1 MYRDFSENSKQKLL
15 GFVSEVENEKIC
27 DFTDWV
33 GDRWYD
39 FESWIGILN
48 IKHYLNDVNKYHKK
62 VIDKNNATKSTIE
75 EIFSKVKQV
84 DNEYN
89 NKLSNVDLLLHRWEQ
104 YIEQLNQ
111 IVTPQNGNF
120 RSEYMKLRLDST
132 LNDINT
138 AYRNVEMDEMIELQ
152 KIMGEI
158 EYLKKNAA
166 ALASLNSDNINTT
179 DKSSEIMELLETLV
193 GAMGL
198 ATGLSDSKSGEVFGA
213 LVSFFLDEI
222 KAGNP
227 EQNKTALDRMRNI
240 ANIDKAGAKVVEEI
254 LKLIKLKSE
263 ASVIGIIGSAMGIES
278 ELTKVPERSLEEQ
291 LKNSGELISL
301 GDVLAKKIYSL
312 TDSGKEMEKFTNG
325 LIPSQKKRY
334 LQIEANKFAALK
346 AMFSMGTYATGDII
360 DKAKD
365 GVYDIQDYGNT
376 LLTTG
381 ITGMSSLVSSYTYGA
396 VKIDTDRS
404 SKVFDMS
411 IKKTQD
417 IINSTGAPTPVKVAM
432 AVPGTVIAASIGTVG
447 TFIDYGMQI
456 GENINKIVWGN

>member
-1 MYRDFSENSKQKLL
+1 MYRDFSENSKQNLL

-39 FESWIGILN
+39 FESWIGMLN
-48 IKHYLNDVNKYHKK
+48 IRHYLNDVNKYHKK

-120 RSEYMKLRLDST
+120 RSEYMKLRLDSM

-138 AYRNVEMDEMIELQ
+138 AYKNVERDELTELL
-152 KIMGEI
+152 KIMREI
-158 EYLKKNAA
+158 EDLKKNVAT
-166 ALASLNSDNINTT
+166 LVSLDSGNIYTK

-193 GAMGL
+193 GA
-198 ATGLSDSKSGEVFGA
+198 TGLSDSENVEVLGELA
-213 LVSFFLDEI
+213 SLFLDGI

-227 EQNKTALDRMRNI
+227 EHNVTALDRMLNI
-240 ANIDKAGAKVVEEI
+240 TNIESTWAKVLEKI
-254 LKLIKLKSE
+254 FKLAKMKSE
-263 ASVIGIIGSAMGIES
+263 ASAMGVIGSAMGIES
-278 ELTKVPERSLEEQ
+278 ELTKVPGRSLEEQ
-291 LKNSGELISL
+291 LKNSGGLISL
-301 GDVLAKKIYSL
+301 GASLAKNIYSL

-325 LIPSQKKRY
+325 FIPSQKKRY
-334 LQIEANKFAALK
+334 LQIEANKFAALQ

-360 DKAKD
+360 EKAKD
-365 GVYDIQDYGNT
+365 GIYDIQDYGNT
-376 LLTTG
+376 LLATG
-381 ITGMSSLVSSYTYGA
+381 ITGMSSLVSSYTRGV

-404 SKVFDMS
+404 LQVFDMS
-411 IKKTQD
+411 IKETQD
-417 IINSTGAPTPVKVAM
+417 IINSTGAPTPVKVVM

-456 GENINKIVWGN
+456 GENINKIMWGN